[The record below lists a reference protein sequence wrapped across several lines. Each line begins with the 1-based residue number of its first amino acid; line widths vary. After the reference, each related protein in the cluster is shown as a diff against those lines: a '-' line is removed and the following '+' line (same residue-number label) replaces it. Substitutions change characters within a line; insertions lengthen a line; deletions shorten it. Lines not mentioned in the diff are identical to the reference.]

1 MVVQGSDP
9 KKYVSILQ
17 KSKVL
22 GTAEIGAGKSRKDS
36 GAARQWSQKEAPRM
50 PFYGVRAFLLG

>member
-1 MVVQGSDP
+1 MVVQGSGP

-17 KSKVL
+17 KSTVL
-22 GTAEIGAGKSRKDS
+22 GTAEIGTGKSRKDS

-50 PFYGVRAFLLG
+50 PFYGV

>member
-1 MVVQGSDP
+1 MVVQGLCP

-22 GTAEIGAGKSRKDS
+22 ATAEIGAGKSKKDS
-36 GAARQWSQKEAPRM
+36 EGQPSSGQAKEESRM
-50 PFYGVRAFLLG
+50 PF